1 MLTLVTVSIGL
12 FLIILTGWTLTTYFS
27 KKESQD
33 LIRKELTNLSDI
45 CKKFFGS
52 LKNLIGILVSN
63 SLSSEPNETN
73 PVQNTVLTEDETLLN
88 LVKPVKE
95 IEATPLEVAHE
106 DSDVDAALSSFS
118 PEVVEVINQEEE
130 KVA

>member
-27 KKESQD
+27 KKDSQD

>member
-1 MLTLVTVSIGL
+1 MLNLVTVSISL
-12 FLIILTGWTLTTYFS
+12 FFIILTGWTLTTYFS
-27 KKESQD
+27 KKDSQD

-88 LVKPVKE
+88 LVQPVKE

-118 PEVVEVINQEEE
+118 PEVIEVINQEEE

>member
-1 MLTLVTVSIGL
+1 MLNLVTLSIGL

-27 KKESQD
+27 KKDSQD

-88 LVKPVKE
+88 LVQPVKE

>member
-1 MLTLVTVSIGL
+1 MLTLVTFSIGL
-12 FLIILTGWTLTTYFS
+12 FLITLTGWTLTTYFS
-27 KKESQD
+27 KKDSQD
-33 LIRKELTNLSDI
+33 SLRKELTNLSDI

-88 LVKPVKE
+88 LVQPVKE

>member
-27 KKESQD
+27 KKDSQD

-63 SLSSEPNETN
+63 SLSFEPNETN

>member
-27 KKESQD
+27 KKDSQD
-33 LIRKELTNLSDI
+33 FIREELTNLFDI
-45 CKKFFGS
+45 CKKFFVS

-63 SLSSEPNETN
+63 SLSSESNETN
-73 PVQNTVLTEDETLLN
+73 TVQETVLTEDEQLLS
-88 LVKPVKE
+88 LVQPVTE
-95 IEATPLEVAHE
+95 IEATPLEIAHE
-106 DSDVDAALSSFS
+106 DSDADAALSSFS
-118 PEVVEVINQEEE
+118 PEVIEVINQEEE